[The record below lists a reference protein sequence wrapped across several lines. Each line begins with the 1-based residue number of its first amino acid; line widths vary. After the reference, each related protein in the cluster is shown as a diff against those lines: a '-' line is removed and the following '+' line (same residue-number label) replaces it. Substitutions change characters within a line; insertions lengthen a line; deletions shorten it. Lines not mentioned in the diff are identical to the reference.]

1 MYKSKRDP
9 SGKLWTLNDNAVS
22 AMIRNVPSG
31 GDVDSAGGYA
41 GARAGLCGKSLCL
54 APNLAVSLKLL

>member
-41 GARAGLCGKSLCL
+41 GLCGKSLCL